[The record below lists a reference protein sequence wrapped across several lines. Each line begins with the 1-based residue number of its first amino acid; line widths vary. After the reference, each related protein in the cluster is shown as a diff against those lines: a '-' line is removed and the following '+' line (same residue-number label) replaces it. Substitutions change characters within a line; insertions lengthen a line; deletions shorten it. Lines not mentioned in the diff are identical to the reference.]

1 MKMHIYFITSM
12 QRFRELPWASVI
24 SWNASD
30 FSNFIPEKNIKMFGV
45 TETLFQNTTPTSL
58 VDAWG
63 IHLKETTMATKEV
76 QQEYTSK
83 RTLNKSI
90 EI

>member
-1 MKMHIYFITSM
+1 
-12 QRFRELPWASVI
+12 
-24 SWNASD
+24 
-30 FSNFIPEKNIKMFGV
+30 MFGV